1 MKKRSN
7 KIKLLDLDTPDLKE
21 LLTENVERL
30 SNIYDDCQEF
40 DTEEQSED
48 DDQNEYLSLYVG
60 VSGNNTYP
68 LVINKAYFMEFIK
81 KNHGLYYDLLK
92 QVRDIESAAANDMI
106 NKENF

>member
-1 MKKRSN
+1 MKKQSN

-60 VSGNNTYP
+60 VSGNNIYP
-68 LVINKAYFMEFIK
+68 CF
-81 KNHGLYYDLLK
+81 DLGSL
-92 QVRDIESAAANDMI
+92 ESGQ
-106 NKENF
+106 